1 MSSPSPRLSRS
12 ASSSKWSELSNFD
25 TPYPSYSASQELFS
39 ISKKFSL
46 SPDPQQW
53 GSDLSPDLVEPD
65 DDIHTPKERSDE
77 VEIGG
82 HVISIRGVTN
92 LGCLIMLCAGILAL
106 FIGYPV
112 ASYVTSRGLSNQ
124 GGFNLGGLNA
134 SGQVPD
140 IPGNFGL
147 IDLDTPREAYT
158 VSSWNDPSRNL
169 QLVFSDEFNTDGRSF
184 YPGDD
189 PYWEAA
195 DLHYWG
201 TNNMEWYDP
210 AAITTKDGSLVIT
223 LSQKETHD
231 LHYQGGM
238 VSTWNKFCFT
248 GGYIET
254 SVLLPGTTNVLGLW
268 PAVWTMGNL
277 GRAGYGASLEGT
289 WPYTYDSCDVGTVAN
304 QTINNE
310 PVAATIDGDAGK
322 GGVLSYLPGQRL
334 SRCTCPGESHPGPTH
349 PDGTFVGRSAPEI
362 DVFEAQINEH
372 TLIAQVSQSGQWAPF
387 NHAYVWQNT
396 SDNFYV
402 RDPSISQLNTF
413 TGNVE
418 QQATS
423 VVTNT
428 DTECYE
434 KTGGCFSLYAF
445 EYKPGYSDGYIT
457 WISSNQIAWS
467 IKAAG
472 MGPDSSVAISE
483 RPVPTEPMYIIAN
496 LGMSTNFGPVD
507 IEHLGFPVHMTIDYI
522 RVYQPADSINI
533 GCDPPDFPTQAYI
546 NEYIEAYMNPN
557 LTTWVDDYQKPFPK
571 NSFLGEC

>member
-53 GSDLSPDLVEPD
+53 GSDLSPDLIEPD
-65 DDIHTPKERSDE
+65 DDIHSPKERSDE

-169 QLVFSDEFNTDGRSF
+169 QLVFSDEFNTDGRTF

-310 PVAATIDGDAGK
+310 PVAATVDGDAGK

-434 KTGGCFSLYAF
+434 KTGGCFSIYGF
-445 EYKPGYSDGYIT
+445 EYKPGYNDGYIM

-472 MGPDSSVAISE
+472 MGPDSSVEISE

-522 RVYQPADSINI
+522 RVYQPTDSINI

-571 NSFLGEC
+571 NSLLGEC

>member
-25 TPYPSYSASQELFS
+25 TPYPSYSAGQELFS

-53 GSDLSPDLVEPD
+53 GSDLSPDLIEPD

-92 LGCLIMLCAGILAL
+92 LGCLVMLCAGILAL

-112 ASYVTSRGLSNQ
+112 ASYVTSRSLSNQ
-124 GGFNLGGLNA
+124 GGFNVGGLNA

-158 VSSWNDPSRNL
+158 VSSWNDPSRTL

-304 QTINNE
+304 QTINSE
-310 PVAATIDGDAGK
+310 PVAATVDGDAGK

-434 KTGGCFSLYAF
+434 KTGGCFSTYAF

-472 MGPDSSVAISE
+472 MGPDSSVEISE

-507 IEHLGFPVHMTIDYI
+507 TEHLGFPVHMTIDYI
-522 RVYQPADSINI
+522 RVYQPTDSINI

-557 LTTWVDDYQKPFPK
+557 LTTWVDDYQKPVPK

>member
-46 SPDPQQW
+46 SPDPRQW
-53 GSDLSPDLVEPD
+53 GSDLSPDLIEPD

-310 PVAATIDGDAGK
+310 PVAATVDGDAGK

-349 PDGTFVGRSAPEI
+349 SDGTFVGRSAPEI

-434 KTGGCFSLYAF
+434 KTGGCFSLYGF

>member
-53 GSDLSPDLVEPD
+53 GSDLSPDLIEPD

-77 VEIGG
+77 VQIGG

-169 QLVFSDEFNTDGRSF
+169 QLVFSDEFNTDGRTF

-231 LHYQGGM
+231 LNYQGGM

-310 PVAATIDGDAGK
+310 PVAATVDGDAGK

-413 TGNVE
+413 TGNVQ

-434 KTGGCFSLYAF
+434 KTGGCFSIYGF
-445 EYKPGYSDGYIT
+445 EYKPGYNDGYIT

-472 MGPDSSVAISE
+472 LGPDSSVEISE

-522 RVYQPADSINI
+522 RVYQPTDSINI

>member
-46 SPDPQQW
+46 SPDPRQW
-53 GSDLSPDLVEPD
+53 GSDLSPDLIEPD

-310 PVAATIDGDAGK
+310 PVAATVDGDAGK

-434 KTGGCFSLYAF
+434 KTGGCFSLYGF

-457 WISSNQIAWS
+457 WISNNQIAWS

-571 NSFLGEC
+571 NSLLGEC

>member
-92 LGCLIMLCAGILAL
+92 LGCLVMLCAGILAL

-289 WPYTYDSCDVGTVAN
+289 WPYTYDSCDIGTVAN

-310 PVAATIDGDAGK
+310 PVAATVDGDAGK

-423 VVTNT
+423 VVTST

-434 KTGGCFSLYAF
+434 KTGGCFSLYGF

-571 NSFLGEC
+571 NSLLGEC

>member
-53 GSDLSPDLVEPD
+53 GSDLSPDLIEPD

-92 LGCLIMLCAGILAL
+92 LGCLVMLCAGILAL

-158 VSSWNDPSRNL
+158 VSSWHDPSRNL
-169 QLVFSDEFNTDGRSF
+169 QLVFSDEFNTDGRTF

-231 LHYQGGM
+231 LNYQGM

-268 PAVWTMGNL
+268 PAIWTMGNL

-304 QTINNE
+304 QTVNNE
-310 PVAATIDGDAGK
+310 PVAATVDGDAGK

-413 TGNVE
+413 TGNVQ

-434 KTGGCFSLYAF
+434 KTGGCFSIYAF
-445 EYKPGYSDGYIT
+445 EYKPGYDDGYIT

-472 MGPDSSVAISE
+472 VGPDSSVEISE

-522 RVYQPADSINI
+522 RVYQPTDSINI
-533 GCDPPDFPTQAYI
+533 GCDPADFPTQAYI